1 MNSTLQKLLPAIEQ
15 WPDEDQEALAEAARE
30 IEARRTGVYSMS
42 KEEEAAV
49 AEGLAQAE
57 RGDFETL
64 RTMIVRLTRRAEA
77 DLEAIL
83 DYLER
88 RSPGGASIVAAG
100 LRQTIEV

>member
-49 AEGLAQAE
+49 AEGLAQAD
-57 RGDFETL
+57 RGEFASDDQ
-64 RTMIVRLTRRAEA
+64 VAE
-77 DLEAIL
+77 IWK
-83 DYLER
+83 R
-88 RSPGGASIVAAG
+88 FGR
-100 LRQTIEV
+100 